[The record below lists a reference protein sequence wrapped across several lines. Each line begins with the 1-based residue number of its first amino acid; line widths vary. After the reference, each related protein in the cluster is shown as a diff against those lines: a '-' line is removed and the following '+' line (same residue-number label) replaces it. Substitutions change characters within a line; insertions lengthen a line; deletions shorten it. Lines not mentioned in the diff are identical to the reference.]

1 MRHIFA
7 MRIALLQLLAAGSAE
22 ENRKKGEEY
31 CRRAK
36 NAGADIALF
45 PEMWSCGYR
54 IPEDTEELKRLALPA
69 GGEQTLTT
77 ETVDEVTCNPLK
89 VWHDLGEPRSLSA
102 NQLRLLRQAGQP
114 AANTAVLAAENGEC
128 TLQMTLRQNAVVR
141 FTLSARNQ
149 QFYYGYDYTWYQQHS

>member
-1 MRHIFA
+1 MHRDEHSVIV
-7 MRIALLQLLAAGSAE
+7 RKDDGSYEGVLWNLCRTDRDELTVTIAL
-22 ENRKKGEEY
+22 
-31 CRRAK
+31 
-36 NAGADIALF
+36 
-45 PEMWSCGYR
+45 PV
-54 IPEDTEELKRLALPA
+54 

-89 VWHDLGEPRSLSA
+89 VWHDLGEPRSLTA

-114 AANTAVLAAENGEC
+114 AADTAVLAAENGEC

-149 QFYYGYDYTWYQQHS
+149 QGDYGYDYTWYQQHS